1 MTSVEAQKDLT
12 GSSYLQNSITNES
25 QEENSQSTNVQK
37 GHNLIDN
44 INKETN
50 KAAITDTKD
59 DIKDAQDITNSDQEE
74 SKNEEVIILENIK
87 KEAKCNIN
95 KIERRQNT
103 GKLDTISSVSDNDF
117 KSSKS
122 ENIKETV
129 FKSGNNLKRTRRNVR

>member
-12 GSSYLQNSITNES
+12 DSSHLQNSITNES

-50 KAAITDTKD
+50 KVAIENTKD
-59 DIKDAQDITNSDQEE
+59 DIKDAQDITNSDQKEN
-74 SKNEEVIILENIK
+74 KNEEVIILENIK

-117 KSSKS
+117 KSSKN
-122 ENIKETV
+122 ENVKETV
-129 FKSGNNLKRTRRNVR
+129 FKSGNNLKRTRRNVW

>member
-12 GSSYLQNSITNES
+12 GSSYVQNSITNES

-50 KAAITDTKD
+50 KVAITDTKD
-59 DIKDAQDITNSDQEE
+59 DNKDAQDITNSDQEKSE
-74 SKNEEVIILENIK
+74 NEEVIILKNIK
-87 KEAKCNIN
+87 KEVKCNIN

-117 KSSKS
+117 KSSKN
-122 ENIKETV
+122 ENVKETV